1 MLMDIGF
8 IGLGSMGLPMAANL
22 LTAGHKLRVYNRTA
36 SKADSLTARG
46 AEAMRNPADAASS
59 GGVVITMLAD
69 DAAVEGV
76 VVGADTIA
84 RRLAPG
90 GIHISMSTIAPA
102 TSRKLAQYHADHGS
116 IYVTAPVFGRPD
128 AAAAKRL
135 WICTSGPSQ
144 AKEKI
149 APLLEA
155 MGQKTFDFGE
165 DVGAANAV
173 KLSGNFLIAAAMES
187 VAEALAMLEKSNIDR
202 VAAIEMLTSTL
213 FACPVYQ
220 GYGKAIAQLRHTP
233 VGFSLPL
240 GLKDMDLVLKT
251 GAEVRAPMPVAAIL
265 RDRFL
270 SSIAKGRTELDWS
283 GFALDVRDEAG
294 LPAPK

>member
-1 MLMDIGF
+1 MDIGF
-8 IGLGSMGLPMAANL
+8 IGLGAMGLPMAANL
-22 LTAGHKLRVYNRTA
+22 LAAGHQLKVYNRTA
-36 SKADSLTARG
+36 AKADPLIQRG
-46 AEAMRNPADAASS
+46 AELRSNAAAVASP
-59 GGVVITMLAD
+59 GGIVITMLAD
-69 DAAVEGV
+69 DAALQGV
-76 VVGADTIA
+76 VVGVDTIA
-84 RRLAPG
+84 HRLAPG
-90 GIHISMSTIAPA
+90 GIHLSMSTIAPA
-102 TSRKLAQYHADHGS
+102 TSRRLANYHAENGS

-135 WICTSGPSQ
+135 WVCTSGPAA
-144 AKEKI
+144 AKHKI

-165 DVGAANAV
+165 EVGAANAV

-187 VAEALAMLEKSNIDR
+187 MAEALAMLEKSDIDR

-220 GYGKAIAQLRHTP
+220 GYGKAIAQMRHTP
-233 VGFSLPL
+233 VGFQLPL
-240 GLKDMDLVLKT
+240 GLKDMELVLKT

-283 GFALDVRDEAG
+283 GFALAARDDAG
-294 LPAPK
+294 LPPPK

>member
-1 MLMDIGF
+1 MDIGF

-22 LTAGHKLRVYNRTA
+22 LAAGHQLKVYNRTA
-36 SKADSLTARG
+36 AKADPLIQRG
-46 AEAMRNPADAASS
+46 AELMSNAAAVASP
-59 GGVVITMLAD
+59 GGIVITMVAD
-69 DAAVEGV
+69 DAALEGV
-76 VVGADTIA
+76 VVGVDTIA
-84 RRLAPG
+84 TRLAPG

-102 TSRKLAQYHADHGS
+102 TSRTLANYHAEKGS
-116 IYVTAPVFGRPD
+116 LYVTAPVFGRPD

-135 WICTSGPSQ
+135 WVCTSGPAS
-144 AKEKI
+144 AKHKI

-165 DVGAANAV
+165 EVGAANAV

-187 VAEALAMLEKSNIDR
+187 IAEALAMLEKSDVDR

-220 GYGKAIAQLRHTP
+220 GYGKAIAQMRHTP
-233 VGFSLPL
+233 VGFQLPL
-240 GLKDMDLVLKT
+240 GLKDMELVLKT
-251 GAEVRAPMPVAAIL
+251 SAEVRAPMPVAAIL

-283 GFALDVRDEAG
+283 GFALVARDDAG
-294 LPAPK
+294 LPPPK

>member
-1 MLMDIGF
+1 MLMEIGF
-8 IGLGSMGLPMAANL
+8 IGLGSMGLPMASNL

-36 SKADSLTARG
+36 SKGDALTARG
-46 AEAMRNPADAASS
+46 AEAISNPADAASS

-102 TSRKLAQYHADHGS
+102 TSRKLAQYHADHAS

-135 WICTSGPSQ
+135 WICTSGPAQ
-144 AKEKI
+144 AKDKI

-155 MGQKTFDFGE
+155 VGQKTFDFGE

-220 GYGKAIAQLRHTP
+220 GYGKAIAQMRHTP

-251 GAEVRAPMPVAAIL
+251 GAEVRSPMPVAAIL

-270 SSIAKGRTELDWS
+270 SSIAKGRSDLDWS
-283 GFALDVRDEAG
+283 GFALGARDDAG
-294 LPAPK
+294 LPPK

>member
-1 MLMDIGF
+1 MDIGF
-8 IGLGSMGLPMAANL
+8 IGLGSMGLPMASNL
-22 LTAGHKLRVYNRTA
+22 LTAGHKLRIYNRTA
-36 SKADSLTARG
+36 SKADPLIKRG
-46 AEAMRNPADAASS
+46 AELMSNPAAVASP

-76 VVGADTIA
+76 VVGVDTIA
-84 RRLAPG
+84 HRLAPG

-102 TSRKLAQYHADHGS
+102 TARKLAQYHAENGS
-116 IYVTAPVFGRPD
+116 IYIAAPVFGRPD

-135 WICTSGPSQ
+135 WICTSGPHH
-144 AKEKI
+144 AKQKLTPI
-149 APLLEA
+149 LDA

-165 DVGAANAV
+165 EVGAANAV

-187 VAEALAMLEKSNIDR
+187 IAEALTMLEKSNIDR
-202 VAAIEMLTSTL
+202 VAAIEMLSSTL

-220 GYGKAIAQLRHTP
+220 GYGKAIAQMRHTP

-240 GLKDMDLVLKT
+240 GLKDIDLALKT

-270 SSIAKGRTELDWS
+270 SSIAKGRTDLDWS

-294 LPAPK
+294 LPPPK

>member
-1 MLMDIGF
+1 MDIGF
-8 IGLGSMGLPMAANL
+8 IGLGAMGLPMAANL
-22 LTAGHKLRVYNRTA
+22 LAAGHQLKVYNRTA
-36 SKADSLTARG
+36 AKADPLIQRG
-46 AEAMRNPADAASS
+46 AELRSNAAAVASP
-59 GGVVITMLAD
+59 GGIVITMLAD
-69 DAAVEGV
+69 DAALEGV
-76 VVGADTIA
+76 VVGVDTIA
-84 RRLAPG
+84 HRLAPG
-90 GIHISMSTIAPA
+90 GIHLSMSTIAPA
-102 TSRKLAQYHADHGS
+102 TSRRLANYHAENGS

-135 WICTSGPSQ
+135 WVCTSGPAA
-144 AKEKI
+144 AKHKI

-165 DVGAANAV
+165 EVGAANAV

-187 VAEALAMLEKSNIDR
+187 MAEALAMLEKSDIDR

-220 GYGKAIAQLRHTP
+220 GYGKAIAQMRHTP
-233 VGFSLPL
+233 VGFQLPL
-240 GLKDMDLVLKT
+240 GLKDMELVLKT

-283 GFALDVRDEAG
+283 GFALAARDDAG
-294 LPAPK
+294 LPPPK